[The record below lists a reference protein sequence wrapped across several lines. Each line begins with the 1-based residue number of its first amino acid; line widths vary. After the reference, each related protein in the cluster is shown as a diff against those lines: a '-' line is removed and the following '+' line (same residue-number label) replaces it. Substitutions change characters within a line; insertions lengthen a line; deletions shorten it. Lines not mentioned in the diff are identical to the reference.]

1 MNIKLFKYKR
11 IFHFLALVVNI
22 IRGLGQI
29 AEMPIFSLNPVD
41 ALWGKGFRSFSL
53 RLLQQIINNLGVKN
67 YPTKNRCRILTSPL
81 FQRVVFPI
89 S

>member
-1 MNIKLFKYKR
+1 MGIT
-11 IFHFLALVVNI
+11 FHKNQIVVQFLGLVVNS

-29 AEMPIFSLNPVD
+29 AETLIISLTSVD
-41 ALWGKGFRSFSL
+41 ALWGKDFKAFCASL
-53 RLLQQIINNLGVKN
+53 LLKIINNLGVKN

-81 FQRVVFPI
+81 FQRVVLPI